1 MSQTTVVT
9 ARLDADT
16 VQALDRLAQVQDR
29 TRASLIE
36 RAVKRFVGEE
46 HAFEAFLQEGA
57 DAIERG
63 EFLTHETFVAEI
75 ARWKQSRKS
84 AA

>member
-9 ARLDADT
+9 ARLDAET
-16 VQALDRLAQVQDR
+16 LRALDHLAGVQDR
-29 TRASLIE
+29 TRAALIE
-36 RAVKRFVGEE
+36 RAIKRFVGEE
-46 HAFEAFLQEGA
+46 RAFEAFLQEGK

-63 EFLTHETFVAEI
+63 EFLTHEAFVAEI